1 MDESFRDFYSRER
14 RVYEGTLEEE
24 LGKRK
29 FEIENKRM
37 LYYIIRELKLLFP
50 SGINNVLDVGGGIGA
65 TLYSISQYVKISNA
79 YSVDLYI
86 PPEYI
91 QKVLH
96 NIKFVNATVYDL
108 SKIFNENFF
117 DVVLLIDVIEHLFDT
132 DKAIAEIRK
141 VLRKDGF
148 LVISTPNLS
157 SFANRLLLLF
167 GYQPLGTEVSTHK
180 HYGRPKKYN
189 LREGVAGHIR
199 VFSYKALLDFL
210 KDNGFEAIRAFT
222 VINNWPKEY
231 NILHNVEKFLT
242 TINKSFGSRVLII
255 GKKV

>member
-14 RVYEGTLEEE
+14 RVYENILEEE

-29 FEIENKRM
+29 FEIENRRM
-37 LYYIIRELKLLFP
+37 LYYIIIELKSLYP

-65 TLYSISQYVKISNA
+65 TLYSISQYVKINNA
-79 YSVDLYI
+79 YSMDLYI

-91 QKVLH
+91 QKVLQY
-96 NIKFVNATVYDL
+96 IKFINASVYDL

-117 DVVLLIDVIEHLFDT
+117 DAVLLIDVIEHLFDT

-141 VLRKDGF
+141 VLRKDGI

-157 SFANRLLLLF
+157 SFANRVLLLF
-167 GYQPLGTEVSTHK
+167 GYQPLGTEVSAHK
-180 HYGRPKKYN
+180 HYGRPEKYN

-199 VFSYKALLDFL
+199 VFTYKALIEFL
-210 KDNGFEAIRAFT
+210 KDNGFEVIRAFT

-231 NILHNVEKFLT
+231 NTLHSIEKFLI
-242 TINKSFGSRVLII
+242 TINKSFGSRILII

>member
-1 MDESFRDFYSRER
+1 LDESFRDFYSRER
-14 RVYEGTLEEE
+14 RVYENTLEEE
-24 LGKRK
+24 LEKRK
-29 FEIENKRM
+29 FEIENRRM
-37 LYYIIRELKLLFP
+37 LYYIVRELKLLFP

-65 TLYSISQYVKISNA
+65 TLYSISQYVKINNA
-79 YSVDLYI
+79 YIMDLYT
-86 PPEYI
+86 PEYI

-96 NIKFVNATVYDL
+96 NYKFINATVYDL

-117 DVVLLIDVIEHLFDT
+117 DAVLLIDVIEHLFDT

-141 VLRKDGF
+141 VLRKDGI

-157 SFANRLLLLF
+157 SFVNRLLLLF

-180 HYGRPKKYN
+180 HYGRPQKYN

-199 VFSYKALLDFL
+199 VFTYKALIEFL
-210 KDNGFEAIRAFT
+210 KDNGFEVIRAFT

-231 NILHNVEKFLT
+231 NILHSIEKFSI
-242 TINKSFGSRVLII
+242 TINKSFGSRILII
-255 GKKV
+255 GKKCK